1 MIDEPLKWSHF
12 IDTSR
17 TNAAAAAAAAA
28 AAVNLSSFSY
38 QREAK
43 TASRSCR
50 FATTTRDC
58 QP

>member
-28 AAVNLSSFSY
+28 AVNLSSFLPARGKNGLKVLPLCDDNS
-38 QREAK
+38 
-43 TASRSCR
+43 
-50 FATTTRDC
+50 
-58 QP
+58 

>member
-17 TNAAAAAAAAA
+17 TNAAAAAAAA

-50 FATTTRDC
+50 VATTTRDC